1 MQQLYIKTINSITH
15 ILPLN
20 KIVLDMNGK
29 QIFNPTE
36 DMVFLD
42 GWKRYDYPNMELS
55 DSELIELERNRVI
68 DDILV
73 YDSSDNV
80 NIFYVNQIPMWLD
93 KNTRF
98 GLMFRLQSE
107 YAIGLVET
115 SLWYNFIEYKMPVE
129 DAMQMLCQIEIYA
142 SKCYDNTQLHISNI
156 KRLNEIEDI
165 KKYNYKDGYPDVLQ
179 FSF

>member
-1 MQQLYIKTINSITH
+1 MKLYIKIIDTVTH

-36 DMVFLD
+36 EMVFLD
-42 GWKRYDYPNMELS
+42 GWKIYDYPNAELS
-55 DSELIELERNRVI
+55 DSELIELEKNRVM
-68 DDILV
+68 DDILF

-93 KNTRF
+93 KSTRV
-98 GLMFRLQSE
+98 GLMLRLQSE
-107 YAIGLVET
+107 YAIGLEET
-115 SLWYNFIEYKMPVE
+115 SLWYNSIEYKISVE
-129 DAMQMLCQIEIYA
+129 DAMRMLCQIEIYA

-156 KRLNEIEDI
+156 KRLNDIDDI
-165 KKYNYKDGYPDVLQ
+165 KEYNYKSGYPDVLR